1 MNFRYLLSISLLFF
15 LFSCG
20 NQKKENIEILLQ
32 TWSGKEILFP
42 ANSIFTVKGKD
53 TVDFSISGKCY
64 NKQSLYS
71 VYQYN
76 NIFHILSKEQYRNK
90 INNLS
95 DSALFT
101 FHLVSS
107 FALGRIKSYFLQLSI
122 SYQSR
127 IVTAKREK
135 DGLVV
140 FASYLH

>member
-1 MNFRYLLSISLLFF
+1 LGRCIPLKREYGLYGLHGLYGTENARELLSVR
-15 LFSCG
+15 
-20 NQKKENIEILLQ
+20 
-32 TWSGKEILFP
+32 
-42 ANSIFTVKGKD
+42 IFCFTFGTSDSSEDGFVNFVERK
-53 TVDFSISGKCY
+53 SGKCY